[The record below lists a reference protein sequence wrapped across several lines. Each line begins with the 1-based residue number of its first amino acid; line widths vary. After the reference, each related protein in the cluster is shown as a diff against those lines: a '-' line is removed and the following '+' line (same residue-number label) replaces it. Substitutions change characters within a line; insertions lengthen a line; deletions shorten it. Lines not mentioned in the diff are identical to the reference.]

1 MPTLRTPAYPSG
13 GLSRQ
18 SKDARHFLDISD
30 MHEVQIT
37 EVPENDDANIIRID
51 FPDGIHLVELDL
63 ADAIAFHEAFGEII
77 SRYEL

>member
-1 MPTLRTPAYPSG
+1 
-13 GLSRQ
+13 
-18 SKDARHFLDISD
+18 